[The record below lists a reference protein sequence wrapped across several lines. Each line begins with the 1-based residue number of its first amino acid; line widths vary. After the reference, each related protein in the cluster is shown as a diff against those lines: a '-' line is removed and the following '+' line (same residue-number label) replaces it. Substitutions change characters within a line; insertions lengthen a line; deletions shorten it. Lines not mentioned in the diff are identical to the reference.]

1 MDGTQIPFK
10 NCEEKMG
17 KKQVTL
23 MGEEVNTEGQGGG
36 INNTK
41 GV

>member
-1 MDGTQIPFK
+1 
-10 NCEEKMG
+10 
-17 KKQVTL
+17 

-41 GV
+41 GVWKVKGIIILYLP